1 MSGGFWRFM
10 GNPENFPLFKVT
22 VRNSLGGG
30 TSEYAFRSG
39 RFTIGRTA
47 SCDIVLDSE
56 RVSRTHAAFVVH
68 DGGLL
73 IKDLG
78 SANGVIVNDVRIA
91 GIREIRIDDVIRI
104 GEFVLTVSGARLD
117 DGTFLRLKGTS
128 AGFEGTVLCFDRSP
142 SLVGRAEDAD
152 VAVVHPSISRRHARV
167 IRRHDK
173 TVVINDLGSSNGVE
187 VNGVPVKVVR
197 LAQGDQIRLGS
208 VEFVVELPNEATLS
222 QMPSPIMFHP
232 LVLWAEAN
240 RWKIWAVAILIA
252 AVAVT
257 IAGWKIGGIAS
268 GR

>member
-1 MSGGFWRFM
+1 MSGGSWRFM
-10 GNPENFPLFKVT
+10 GSPENLPLFKVT

-39 RFTIGRTA
+39 RFIIGRA
-47 SCDIVLDSE
+47 DSCDIVLDSE

-73 IKDLG
+73 IQDLG
-78 SANGVIVNDVRIA
+78 SANGVLVNDVRIV
-91 GIREIRIDDVIRI
+91 GTREIRIDDLIRI
-104 GEFVLTVSGARLD
+104 GEFVLSVSGARLD
-117 DGTFLRLKGTS
+117 DGTYLRLKGTS
-128 AGFEGTVLCFDRSP
+128 AGFEGQVLSFAKSP
-142 SLVGRAEDAD
+142 ALVGRAEDAD

-167 IRRHDK
+167 VRRHDK

-187 VNGVPVKVVR
+187 VNGVPVKVAR
-197 LAQGDQIRLGS
+197 LAQGDVLRLGT
-208 VEFVVELPNEATLS
+208 VELVVELPNEATLS

-240 RWKIWAVAILIA
+240 RWKIWVVAILVA

-257 IAGWKIGGIAS
+257 IAGWKIGGIAG